1 MFKRMTLSDKI
12 FHICNTLF
20 LILFS
25 AIIILPIFCVV
36 MNSFV
41 SQAEITRRGMFIFIP
56 EEWDFNAYRMLWGS
70 RANIFRAYGNTFWR
84 VIVGTSLNMIFTIA
98 LAYPLS
104 KRDLKGRTVINAIV
118 FFTMLFS
125 GGMVPTYL
133 VIKFTGLLN
142 TRWALVI
149 PSLVN
154 TWNMFMMRNFFY
166 GIPDSLEESAKLDGA
181 NNWQVL
187 TRIVLPCSTA
197 SMATIALFYAVGHWN
212 AWFDATL
219 YLTNSKLLPM
229 QNILRNI
236 ITAATMDDLDAATL
250 AMSDYVQPPTESIKS
265 ATIIVSTLP
274 ILVVY
279 PFVQKYFVK
288 GAMVGSV
295 KG

>member
-70 RANIFRAYGNTFWR
+70 RENIFRAYGNTFWR

-166 GIPDSLEESAKLDGA
+166 GIPESLEESAKLDGA

>member
-1 MFKRMTLSDKI
+1 MTFSDKV
-12 FHICNTLF
+12 FHICNVVF
-20 LILFS
+20 LLLFS
-25 AIIILPIFCVV
+25 AVIILPLFCVV

-56 EEWDFNAYRMLWGS
+56 EDWDFSAYRMLWGS
-70 RANIFRAYGNTFWR
+70 RENLIRAYGNTFWL
-84 VIVGTSLNMIFTIA
+84 VIVGTSLNMVFTIA

-118 FFTMLFS
+118 FFTMLFG

-133 VIKFTGLLN
+133 VVKFTGLLN
-142 TRWALVI
+142 TRWSLVI
-149 PSLVN
+149 PGVVG

-197 SMATIALFYAVGHWN
+197 SLATIGLFYAVGHWN
-212 AWFDATL
+212 AWFGATL
-219 YLTNSKLLPM
+219 YITDSKLMPM

-265 ATIIVSTLP
+265 ATIIVATLP

>member
-70 RANIFRAYGNTFWR
+70 RGNIFRAYGNTFWR